1 MRKTDS
7 TKKDGMEKD
16 STKKDS
22 TEKNM
27 GECEQKMRVFSFT
40 RTGTELNKKICRILR
55 RMGKTCA
62 GYAVKKYADGETGP
76 LPEDIRAFAG
86 EDWGRYDLLFIGA
99 AGIAVRYIAPW
110 VRDKF
115 TDPAVLVMDERGQ
128 YVIPVLSGHVGGAVR
143 LARELAEETGA
154 EAVITTATDVQGKF
168 AVDVFAEEN
177 GLYLEDREEARAI
190 SAAVLEGERIALFP
204 EYPGCQIRGKI
215 PQEICLCG
223 TWEEAA
229 SFPHRIL
236 VADSAREPEK
246 GTLLLRPGNVTAGI
260 GCRRGISEE
269 LLESGLRSALAEHG
283 LVMGQVQA
291 LASIDLKKEEPALLA
306 LVEKYRIPFAVYT
319 AEELRE
325 IREVTSRSDFVERTA
340 GVDNVCERAAL
351 LCGKGGTLIQGKRI
365 GESMTSA
372 LVRLP
377 VILDFGPEVE
387 RKKEAPDVLIFAG
400 TTEGRL
406 LAEYAAEIGMGCYV
420 STATEYGKEVLGE
433 HPGIRVLS
441 GRMDQ
446 EQIEGF
452 LKEKNIRLVIDA
464 THPFAIAATENI
476 RAACTGTGVRYVRC
490 LREEARN
497 PGTYVS
503 AEGSGDRPEDQKR
516 TGADGSGEMIV
527 VDSVRQAVDYLKTT
541 QGNILI
547 ATGSKELRL
556 YTEIDGYQDRCFARV
571 LSTPEAVEESAKLG
585 FQGRHLIA
593 MQGPFSREMNL
604 ALLRYADAAY
614 FVTKESGKAGGFEEK
629 LEAARQAGT
638 VPVVIGRPREA
649 GESLERTKEILLE
662 QLGI

>member
-1 MRKTDS
+1 MTA
-7 TKKDGMEKD
+7 
-16 STKKDS
+16 
-22 TEKNM
+22 KN
-27 GECEQKMRVFSFT
+27 
-40 RTGTELNKKICRILR
+40 NI
-55 RMGKTCA
+55 
-62 GYAVKKYADGETGP
+62 
-76 LPEDIRAFAG
+76 
-86 EDWGRYDLLFIGA
+86 
-99 AGIAVRYIAPW
+99 
-110 VRDKF
+110 
-115 TDPAVLVMDERGQ
+115 
-128 YVIPVLSGHVGGAVR
+128 
-143 LARELAEETGA
+143 
-154 EAVITTATDVQGKF
+154 
-168 AVDVFAEEN
+168 
-177 GLYLEDREEARAI
+177 
-190 SAAVLEGERIALFP
+190 
-204 EYPGCQIRGKI
+204 
-215 PQEICLCG
+215 
-223 TWEEAA
+223 
-229 SFPHRIL
+229 
-236 VADSAREPEK
+236 
-246 GTLLLRPGNVTAGI
+246 
-260 GCRRGISEE
+260 
-269 LLESGLRSALAEHG
+269 
-283 LVMGQVQA
+283 
-291 LASIDLKKEEPALLA
+291 
-306 LVEKYRIPFAVYT
+306 
-319 AEELRE
+319 
-325 IREVTSRSDFVERTA
+325 RTA
-340 GVDNVCERAAL
+340 GN
-351 LCGKGGTLIQGKRI
+351 K
-365 GESMTSA
+365 
-372 LVRLP
+372 
-377 VILDFGPEVE
+377 
-387 RKKEAPDVLIFAG
+387 APDSATLIFAG

-420 STATEYGKEVLGE
+420 STATEYGTEVLGE

-452 LKEKNIRLVIDA
+452 LKEKDIRLVIDA

-490 LREEARN
+490 LREESRN

-503 AEGSGDRPEDQKR
+503 AEGSGDRPGNQKR

-571 LSTPEAVEESAKLG
+571 LSTPEAVEESAKQG

-629 LEAARQAGT
+629 LEAARQAGA

>member
-1 MRKTDS
+1 
-7 TKKDGMEKD
+7 
-16 STKKDS
+16 
-22 TEKNM
+22 M

-55 RMGKTCA
+55 CMGKTCA
-62 GYAVKKYADGETGP
+62 GYAVKKYADGEIQP
-76 LPEDIRAFAG
+76 LPKDIRAFAG

-110 VRDKF
+110 IRDKF
-115 TDPAVLVMDERGQ
+115 TDPAVLVMDERGK

-269 LLESGLRSALAEHG
+269 LLESGLRGALAEHG

-306 LVEKYRIPFAVYT
+306 LAEKYRIPFAVYK

-372 LVRLP
+372 LVRMP
-377 VILDFGPEVE
+377 VILDFGPEAE
-387 RKKEAPDVLIFAG
+387 R
-400 TTEGRL
+400 
-406 LAEYAAEIGMGCYV
+406 
-420 STATEYGKEVLGE
+420 
-433 HPGIRVLS
+433 
-441 GRMDQ
+441 
-446 EQIEGF
+446 
-452 LKEKNIRLVIDA
+452 
-464 THPFAIAATENI
+464 
-476 RAACTGTGVRYVRC
+476 
-490 LREEARN
+490 
-497 PGTYVS
+497 
-503 AEGSGDRPEDQKR
+503 QK
-516 TGADGSGEMIV
+516 
-527 VDSVRQAVDYLKTT
+527 
-541 QGNILI
+541 
-547 ATGSKELRL
+547 
-556 YTEIDGYQDRCFARV
+556 
-571 LSTPEAVEESAKLG
+571 
-585 FQGRHLIA
+585 
-593 MQGPFSREMNL
+593 
-604 ALLRYADAAY
+604 
-614 FVTKESGKAGGFEEK
+614 
-629 LEAARQAGT
+629 
-638 VPVVIGRPREA
+638 
-649 GESLERTKEILLE
+649 
-662 QLGI
+662 

>member
-1 MRKTDS
+1 MWKTDS
-7 TKKDGMEKD
+7 MKKGMEKDGME
-16 STKKDS
+16 KDS

-154 EAVITTATDVQGKF
+154 EAVITTTTDVQGKF

-190 SAAVLEGERIALFP
+190 SAAVLEGERIALFTESP
-204 EYPGCQIRGKI
+204 ECQVKGKV

-223 TWEEAA
+223 NWEEAV

-236 VADSAREPEK
+236 VADSARKPEE
-246 GTLLLRPGNVTAGI
+246 GTLLLRPKNVTAGI

-269 LLESGLRSALAEHG
+269 LLESGLKSALAEHG

-306 LVEKYRIPFAVYT
+306 LAEKYRIPLAVYT

-372 LVRLP
+372 LVRMP
-377 VILDFGPEVE
+377 VILDFGPEAE

-420 STATEYGKEVLGE
+420 STATEYGKEILGE

-476 RAACTGTGVRYVRC
+476 RAACGGTGVRYVRC
-490 LREEARN
+490 LREEAGN

-503 AEGSGDRPEDQKR
+503 
-516 TGADGSGEMIV
+516 ADGSGEMIV

-593 MQGPFSREMNL
+593 MQGPFSRDMNL

-629 LEAARQAGT
+629 LEAARQAGA